1 MASNLVITLS
11 LVSYLFFFTSS
22 SSSASRIILP
32 SDSQKVSVGLYYES
46 LCPYSA
52 NFIINYLDKL
62 FETDLISIVDLKLVP
77 WGNAK
82 LRANNTFD
90 CQSEHFPFINCVETL
105 VYEHKYPQWESCF
118 EKLGLDPKP
127 ISDCFSSGH
136 GKELELQY
144 AAETNTLQPPHKYVP
159 WVVVDGEPLYE
170 DYENFLSYI
179 CKAYKGT
186 AVSTACSK
194 VSVNTVSGKAKV
206 IHPDCYETRALA
218 LAARIKSA
226 ITRWMGQ
233 KNMVASIAQLRQ
245 LGNSKLVPARE
256 NSSCLWRIINY

>member
-1 MASNLVITLS
+1 MASRSIITLS
-11 LVSYLFFFTSS
+11 LISYLILFTSSSSSS
-22 SSSASRIILP
+22 SSSASRITLP
-32 SDSQKVSVGLYYES
+32 SNSQKVSLALYYES

-62 FETDLISIVDLKLVP
+62 FETDLISIVDLNLVP

-82 LRANNTFD
+82 LRGNDTFD
-90 CQSEHFPFINCVETL
+90 CQHGPSECLLNTVEACAIDVWPELNEHFPFINCVETL

-127 ISDCFSSGH
+127 IADCYSSGY

-144 AAETNTLQPPHKYVP
+144 AAETNTLQPPHEYVP

-170 DYENFLSYI
+170 DYENFVSYI

-186 AVSTACSK
+186 AVTEACSK
-194 VSVNTVSGKAKV
+194 VSLNTVRGKAKP
-206 IHPDCYETRALA
+206 IHPDCYKTRVLA
-218 LAARIKSA
+218 LVARIRSA

-233 KNMVASIAQLRQ
+233 LNMVASM
-245 LGNSKLVPARE
+245 
-256 NSSCLWRIINY
+256 

>member
-1 MASNLVITLS
+1 MASHIVITLS
-11 LVSYLFFFTSS
+11 LISYLFLFTSSS
-22 SSSASRIILP
+22 SSSASRIISP

-82 LRANNTFD
+82 LRGNNTFD
-90 CQSEHFPFINCVETL
+90 CQHGPYECLLNTVEACAIDVWPDLSEHFPFINCVETL

-127 ISDCFSSGH
+127 ISDCYSSGH

-144 AAETNTLQPPHKYVP
+144 AAETNTLQPPHEYVP

-194 VSVNTVSGKAKV
+194 VSVNTVSGKVKA
-206 IHPDCYETRALA
+206 IHPDCYETRVLA
-218 LAARIKSA
+218 LAASIKSA

-233 KNMVASIAQLRQ
+233 KNMVASM
-245 LGNSKLVPARE
+245 
-256 NSSCLWRIINY
+256 

>member
-1 MASNLVITLS
+1 MASHIVITLS
-11 LVSYLFFFTSS
+11 LISYLFLFTSS

-82 LRANNTFD
+82 LRGNNTFD
-90 CQSEHFPFINCVETL
+90 CQHGPYECLLNTVEACAIDVWPDL
-105 VYEHKYPQWESCF
+105 
-118 EKLGLDPKP
+118 
-127 ISDCFSSGH
+127 
-136 GKELELQY
+136 LELQY
-144 AAETNTLQPPHKYVP
+144 AAETNTLQPPHEYVP

-186 AVSTACSK
+186 AVSTACSE
-194 VSVNTVSGKAKV
+194 VSVNTVSGKVKA
-206 IHPDCYETRALA
+206 IHPDCYETRVLA
-218 LAARIKSA
+218 LAASIKST

-233 KNMVASIAQLRQ
+233 KNMVASM
-245 LGNSKLVPARE
+245 
-256 NSSCLWRIINY
+256 